1 MFSRLFGGEDDYV
14 SEHFALLL
22 KKNGLRHIRFHE
34 LRRYCASLLLA
45 KKVPM
50 KMIQEWLGHSD
61 ISTTSNIYSHLDAE
75 SKLESADIIGA
86 ALSS

>member
-1 MFSRLFGGEDDYV
+1 
-14 SEHFALLL
+14 
-22 KKNGLRHIRFHE
+22 
-34 LRRYCASLLLA
+34 
-45 KKVPM
+45 M

-75 SKLESADIIGA
+75 SKLESAGIIGA

>member
-1 MFSRLFGGEDDYV
+1 MYLSAGLNLPHKWAYILD
-14 SEHFALLL
+14 
-22 KKNGLRHIRFHE
+22 LRHS
-34 LRRYCASLLLA
+34 CALLLLA

-75 SKLESADIIGA
+75 SKLESADIIGV
-86 ALSS
+86 ALSSYRPE